1 MLHAQMTAAE
11 RLAPPGDRPSRCM
24 RGQGYSQSA
33 QTPYALDNLRWIGDY
48 IMKLHYADV
57 EFCAQA
63 RAAPVAAAGMRVG

>member
-1 MLHAQMTAAE
+1 
-11 RLAPPGDRPSRCM
+11 M